1 MKIAFIGTFPATGI
15 FPPEAIRPRYRKRG
29 GHPAPWIAALMP
41 ELARLGG
48 FELRLFLAHR
58 SLRCPIVVERDG
70 VEYEGVPC
78 SLPER
83 FERPGLH
90 WEKSVVLRRAV
101 RRFDPAFIH
110 AFGFETGAALIAV
123 RSGYPVSCFI
133 QGIAEKY
140 FPYYTER
147 SWIDR
152 HVGRWAE
159 KRAVTS
165 VRWMVAETEF
175 ARSWA
180 LKRNPGAAVALIPH
194 SLRRVFL
201 DMAAP
206 TYGPMILTVGGL
218 SPRKGV
224 DTVIRAF
231 AAAGATDARLVV
243 AGGGPLRDSLEK
255 LAAELGVHQQVRFTG
270 ALDTEAVVQLMN
282 QARALVIASRVD
294 TSPNVL
300 SEAHAVGL
308 PVIGTRA
315 GGIPEMIE
323 DGVDGFHV
331 DVDDHL
337 AMAEKLDLLLGDPD
351 LARRMG
357 AAGRERVRVLNDPV
371 RIARAHVEF
380 FTRIGE
386 DLRELRN
393 LT

>member
-1 MKIAFIGTFPATGI
+1 MKIAFIGTFPTTGI
-15 FPPEAIRPRYRKRG
+15 FPPEAIRPRYRKGR

-41 ELARLGG
+41 ELARLGR
-48 FELRLFLAHR
+48 FKLRVFLAHR
-58 SLRCPIVVERDG
+58 SLSGPIVVERDG

-78 SLPER
+78 QLPER
-83 FERPGLH
+83 FERLGLH
-90 WEKSVVLRRAV
+90 WEKSVALRRAV
-101 RRFDPAFIH
+101 QRFNPAFIH

-147 SWIDR
+147 TWIDR

-159 KRAVTS
+159 RRAAPR

-175 ARSWA
+175 ARTWA
-180 LKRNPGAAVALIPH
+180 LGRNPNAKVALIPH
-194 SLRRVFL
+194 PLRSVFL
-201 DMAAP
+201 DKASP

-224 DTVIRAF
+224 DTVIRGF
-231 AAAGATDARLVV
+231 AGAGVTAARLVV
-243 AGGGPLRDSLEK
+243 AGGGPLRDSLET
-255 LAAELGVHQQVRFTG
+255 LAADLGIRDQVEFTG
-270 ALDTEAVVQLMN
+270 ALATEEVIRFMN

-294 TSPNVL
+294 TSPNAL
-300 SEAHAVGL
+300 SEAHAIGL

-323 DGVDGFHV
+323 EGVDGFHV
-331 DVDDHL
+331 DVDDHV
-337 AMAEKLDLLLGDPD
+337 AMADRMELLLADPD

-357 AAGRERVRVLNDPV
+357 AAGREKVRVLNDP
-371 RIARAHVEF
+371 ARVAQAHVEF

-386 DLRELRN
+386 ELRG
-393 LT
+393 